1 MLITDDIFQA
11 FLQCETKAHLQLA
24 GAAGDQQVFP
34 AWERDRVEAY
44 KQHYHLHVRA
54 DCREDEC
61 LVGVAWPH
69 ALAHRLWRRVMDCQ
83 VQTHALQSHI
93 HIVERGTS
101 AGQTPHPPYIPVRLI
116 PREKLT
122 PQDKLMLAFDALVL
136 SAATGH
142 ALPFGKIIYGGT
154 YAVAKVTL
162 EAWLP
167 SAQAVL
173 DKIMAQQASRTPPP
187 LVLNTH
193 CAACEFQAHCR
204 QRALEK
210 DDLSLL
216 SGMTAKEKQKQHR
229 KGIFSVTQLSYT
241 FRGRRKPKRFAAKP
255 EKYSHALRALA
266 LREHKIHIAG
276 QPALTLKG
284 TPVYLDVEGVPD
296 RDFYYLIGL
305 RYTSGDASLHA
316 SFWANDMAEEQE
328 MWAACLQALAQIDRP
343 QLIHYGSYETLFLK
357 RMKERYPDVVEQPAF
372 LDQLIKE
379 AVNIVSVS
387 YAQIYFP
394 TYSNGL
400 KEIAHYLGFHW
411 SESDASGLHTLM
423 WRGEWECSKDERL
436 QQKLVTY
443 NAEDCEALE
452 RVTTA
457 IAHLCQ
463 GQGAT
468 AQATE
473 HTIVHID
480 AMKRD
485 NPYHFARNEFAL
497 PEFDAINKAAY
508 WDYQRDKIY
517 IRSSPRLKQVARKG
531 AKARPKA
538 LPVNKVIRCL
548 PPVCCPQCKATH
560 IRRHARFRKTVY
572 DVKFERT
579 GVKRWIVQYCF
590 ERYACHQCE
599 AIFTPPHRPWTRSK
613 FGAGLLAYT
622 MYQVI
627 ELHVPQILVR
637 RSINQ
642 LFHLQLAPRVVNRQK
657 STAAQMYQ
665 GTYEGILRTI
675 VKGRLIHADE
685 TQVSIEGKR
694 AYVWVFTTL
703 EEVIYYYTET
713 REGDF
718 LHELLREFRGVLV
731 SDFYAAYDALHCPQ
745 QKCLIHLMRDLNDDL
760 LKQPFNRE
768 LRDLVRDFALLL
780 KPIIETVD
788 RFGLTAQHLRKHHAG
803 VWRFHHDL
811 CTREY
816 QSDIAVYYKK
826 RFEKNQGKLFTFLDY
841 DGIPWNNNNAEHAIK
856 AFASLRKVIG
866 GVSTEKGIREYLTL
880 LSICETCQYK
890 GVSFLDFLR
899 SGEKDIDVFMKR
911 GLRGSKESGL
921 RSRLPE

>member
-1 MLITDDIFQA
+1 M
-11 FLQCETKAHLQLA
+11 
-24 GAAGDQQVFP
+24 
-34 AWERDRVEAY
+34 
-44 KQHYHLHVRA
+44 
-54 DCREDEC
+54 
-61 LVGVAWPH
+61 
-69 ALAHRLWRRVMDCQ
+69 
-83 VQTHALQSHI
+83 
-93 HIVERGTS
+93 
-101 AGQTPHPPYIPVRLI
+101 
-116 PREKLT
+116 T
-122 PQDKLMLAFDALVL
+122 PQDKLVLAFDALVL

-142 ALPFGKIIYGGT
+142 APPVGKIIYGGA

-216 SGMTAKEKQKQHR
+216 SGMTAKERQKQHSKR
-229 KGIFSVTQLSYT
+229 IFSVTQLSYT
-241 FRGRRKPKRFAAKP
+241 FRARRKPKRFAAKP

-266 LREHKIHIAG
+266 LRERKIYIAG
-276 QPALTLKG
+276 QPALTRKRI
-284 TPVYLDVEGVPD
+284 PVYLDVEGVPE
-296 RDFYYLIGL
+296 RDFYFLIGL

-316 SFWANDMAEEQE
+316 SFWANDVSEEQG
-328 MWAACLQALAQIDRP
+328 MWAAFLQALAKIDRP

-357 RMKERYPDVVEQPAF
+357 RMKERYHDVVEPPAF

-379 AVNIVSVS
+379 AVNILSVI

-411 SESDASGLHTLM
+411 SESDASGLHTLI
-423 WRGEWECSKDERL
+423 WRWEWECSKDERL

-457 IAHLCQ
+457 VAHLCQ
-463 GQGAT
+463 GQVEA
-468 AQATE
+468 AQSQE
-473 HTIVHID
+473 NNFVHID
-480 AMKRD
+480 TMKRES
-485 NPYHFARNEFAL
+485 PYHLARNEFSI
-497 PEFDAINKAAY
+497 PEFEYINKAAY

-517 IRSSPRLKQVARKG
+517 IRSSPRLKYVSRKD
-531 AKARPKA
+531 AKARTKA

-548 PPVCCPQCKATH
+548 PPACCPKCKATK
-560 IRRHARFRKTVY
+560 IRRHARFSKIVY
-572 DVKFERT
+572 DLKFGRT
-579 GVKRWIVQYCF
+579 GVKSWIVQYFF
-590 ERYACHQCE
+590 ERYSCDQCE

-613 FGAGLLAYT
+613 FGAGLMAYT
-622 MYQVI
+622 MYHVI

-642 LFHLQLAPRVVNRQK
+642 LFHLHLAPKVVNRQK

-718 LHELLREFRGVLV
+718 LQELLREFRGVLV
-731 SDFYAAYDALHCPQ
+731 SDFYAAYDAMNCAQ

-811 CTREY
+811 FTREY
-816 QSDIAVYYKK
+816 QSERAVYYKK

-890 GVSFLDFLR
+890 GVSFLDFLL

-911 GLRGSKESGL
+911 GLRGAKESGFP
-921 RSRLPE
+921 SQLPE